1 MAKPTKNTCFG
12 LKKNISVKDV
22 KAELRRQL
30 RRFAAIPYLSSI
42 PLLFPFCFS
51 FLFVFEIFSGAHES
65 NVKEVSLP
73 LFA

>member
-12 LKKNISVKDV
+12 FKKNISVKDV